1 MLESREIATANRCS
15 QGRPTSATRCK
26 KGQQIAPDSM
36 RLLMYRYHNTQ
47 QMNEP
52 AEPNADKVHAGSVL
66 SELTA
71 GTW

>member
-1 MLESREIATANRCS
+1 
-15 QGRPTSATRCK
+15 
-26 KGQQIAPDSM
+26 M